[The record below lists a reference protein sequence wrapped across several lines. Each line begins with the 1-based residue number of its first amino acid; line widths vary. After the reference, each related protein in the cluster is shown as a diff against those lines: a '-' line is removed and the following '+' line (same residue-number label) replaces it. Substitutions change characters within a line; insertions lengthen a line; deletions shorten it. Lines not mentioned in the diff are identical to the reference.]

1 MNKKIQRAILNQQ
14 IFYSNLKIKQI
25 EKAIEELQRAKYL
38 TTEKVSR
45 MVYKKIK
52 SQRLFIDLAVD
63 IDLKILNEI
72 NMGTYYTQIKLVRT
86 FRSIWQRK

>member
-25 EKAIEELQRAKYL
+25 EKGIEELQRAKYL

-63 IDLKILNEI
+63 IDLQILNEI